1 MPMQVCQTQAH
12 NQNLLW
18 IVFARNS
25 VEKQM
30 YVATHANLHAA
41 WNLNREHQAMHKKN
55 FCSQTYARQ
64 LIESKGI

>member
-41 WNLNREHQAMHKKN
+41 WNLNCEHQAMH
-55 FCSQTYARQ
+55 
-64 LIESKGI
+64 